1 MFGCG
6 AGVSGWLLMVG
17 FWVGLV
23 AVVLWAVSRLF
34 PAADR
39 RRDVE
44 DLLDHRLATGEIDTE
59 TYRRTRERLVGAGAG
74 PDRR

>member
-6 AGVSGWLLMVG
+6 TGFSGWLLMVG
-17 FWVGLV
+17 FWVGIV

-39 RRDVE
+39 RPDAE
-44 DLLDHRLATGEIDTE
+44 ELLDHRFAAGEIDAE
-59 TYRRTRERLVGAGAG
+59 AYRLARDELVGAG
-74 PDRR
+74 RR

>member
-17 FWVGLV
+17 FWVGIV

-34 PAADR
+34 PTADR
-39 RRDVE
+39 RRDAE
-44 DLLDHRLATGEIDTE
+44 DLLDRRLAAGEIDAD
-59 TYRRTRERLVGAGAG
+59 TYRQTREQLVGGG
-74 PDRR
+74 SDRR